1 MNNGNGTFASKVDY
15 SVGAG
20 TADVVLADLNGDGKA
35 DVITGGGSTPNIYVR
50 MNNGDGT
57 FGATT
62 SYVSGVSTLASS
74 LEAADLNNDG
84 AIDIAVQNTNGNTV
98 SVFMN
103 TGNGTLAAKV
113 DYSSSDGYG
122 LAVVD
127 VNGDGYV
134 DLVPGIYSSPSAGFA
149 ILYNNGNGTFGSR
162 VIMSTGV
169 SGYTIAAGDL
179 NNDGKPDVV
188 TGVLTN
194 GTINVI
200 LSNPRT
206 MIHANAFT
214 GLVSIGTSTA
224 TSSNN
229 AILYI
234 ANSSS
239 TSATDLLK
247 VSSSTGLV
255 AFNVASNGSVQVGT
269 STKYGTFNLQ
279 AIATTSPIFSLASS
293 TGANVL
299 TITADGNMGIGTTTA
314 SAAVTVQ
321 GGAGANI
328 FSLNTSAGANV
339 LNINSTGRLS
349 VATTAAV
356 YGTELALNGL
366 GSLRLSSPV
375 GSDNI
380 FTFNSRGVDNFSIR
394 GTNGADAYL
403 NSVNNST
410 LFLGAAS
417 TPAGAI
423 VNQMAFRPDGRIT
436 VGGGTVQA
444 AGNILSIA
452 SSTITGTNAL
462 LSIGTSTTGSILNVL
477 ASGQMLIGTTT
488 ATTTGVASKLTIAG
502 SGVGGDSA
510 LWINNFGAS
519 SGWAARFTPVNNGG
533 HYFRF
538 DNASSTQVGHI
549 ANVGTN
555 GTAIELAALGDLQF
569 ASGGSNRLYVAS
581 TTGFIG
587 IGTTTP
593 DQLISLNGNN
603 AAIGI
608 RNTGNGSM
616 GWLSKFTDRFALAS
630 ANDVILYA
638 SSTNGTDGTALRLT
652 QSGTLSL
659 IGSLSTL
666 GFSTG
671 VDGVEKNTINYS
683 NGGARAIEFDGS
695 GTTNVLR
702 LYAGNDGSVAER
714 ATLDVNG
721 NLQIGKGG
729 TTGCLT
735 DGDGTNLAGTCASD
749 ENLKTNILTLD
760 TADMLNKISGMNP
773 VTYNW
778 KDNATGTAQYGI
790 IAQQIESVA
799 PEFVVTDENG
809 GKKVHFDMFNT
820 YFIGAIKE
828 LNKKM
833 FASGPQT
840 ALTIEEITASSTI
853 SVDDKLKA
861 LANTS

>member
-1 MNNGNGTFASKVDY
+1 
-15 SVGAG
+15 
-20 TADVVLADLNGDGKA
+20 
-35 DVITGGGSTPNIYVR
+35 
-50 MNNGDGT
+50 
-57 FGATT
+57 
-62 SYVSGVSTLASS
+62 
-74 LEAADLNNDG
+74 
-84 AIDIAVQNTNGNTV
+84 
-98 SVFMN
+98 
-103 TGNGTLAAKV
+103 
-113 DYSSSDGYG
+113 
-122 LAVVD
+122 
-127 VNGDGYV
+127 
-134 DLVPGIYSSPSAGFA
+134 
-149 ILYNNGNGTFGSR
+149 
-162 VIMSTGV
+162 
-169 SGYTIAAGDL
+169 
-179 NNDGKPDVV
+179 
-188 TGVLTN
+188 
-194 GTINVI
+194 
-200 LSNPRT
+200 
-206 MIHANAFT
+206 
-214 GLVSIGTSTA
+214 
-224 TSSNN
+224 
-229 AILYI
+229 
-234 ANSSS
+234 
-239 TSATDLLK
+239 
-247 VSSSTGLV
+247 
-255 AFNVASNGSVQVGT
+255 
-269 STKYGTFNLQ
+269 
-279 AIATTSPIFSLASS
+279 
-293 TGANVL
+293 
-299 TITADGNMGIGTTTA
+299 
-314 SAAVTVQ
+314 
-321 GGAGANI
+321 
-328 FSLNTSAGANV
+328 
-339 LNINSTGRLS
+339 
-349 VATTAAV
+349 
-356 YGTELALNGL
+356 
-366 GSLRLSSPV
+366 
-375 GSDNI
+375 
-380 FTFNSRGVDNFSIR
+380 
-394 GTNGADAYL
+394 
-403 NSVNNST
+403 
-410 LFLGAAS
+410 
-417 TPAGAI
+417 
-423 VNQMAFRPDGRIT
+423 MAFRPDGRIT

-799 PEFVVTDENG
+799 PEFVETDANG

-861 LANTS
+861 LGTNMGEVNKFLAQLKEVSATSSLGTTTTNTVVNTETSQVACDANAQVGQSLNNGLITSIASTSATSTVTVNGMPPEVVTSYQCTVTVTSTTTTTTSELTFVGKIIERIKTWLADAQNGLAKVFVGEVETKKLCVANDAGEKTCLTKEQLDNLINNAANNANNNSGNQNPPAPNPEPTPEPQPEPQPEPTPETPTPEPTPEPHN